1 MRADNY
7 VLLII
12 IYFCRGSQ
20 TANDRLTKFKL
31 VDKVHLL
38 VYQNILMH
46 SAPTREDEII
56 AFGENYE
63 NYN

>member
-7 VLLII
+7 VLLLLLFI
-12 IYFCRGSQ
+12 FVVCQ

-31 VDKVHLL
+31 VDKVRLL

-46 SAPTREDEII
+46 STPKREDKSK